1 MSQLRA
7 AVHVAPPTTCQP
19 GCFVEKWSPTSC
31 TLIYD
36 DKNAVLVDTP
46 ITIEQNENLLAWI
59 LETAP
64 GRNLETIYIT
74 HGHPDHWFGIPI
86 MLKKFPN
93 AKVLATAGTIKHAKD
108 DVNGPA
114 WAHTWAAWFL
124 DHELPQPFVFPEPL
138 TENKFLISNKWEC
151 QVIEVGHSDTHDTT
165 VLWVPDLKL
174 VVAGDVVYGQVH
186 QMHAIGTSPEQ
197 RAEWLAALDIVE
209 KLKPSY
215 VVAGHQQAGEMHGP
229 WTIPATRQ
237 YIKDFEK
244 VLDQVV
250 GRGGNAEDAYEEM
263 MKLHGER
270 ANPGVLKFG
279 FGATFA
285 ALGKQRAAL

>member
-7 AVHVAPPTTCQP
+7 AVHVAPPTACQP

-31 TLIYD
+31 TLVYD

-46 ITIEQNENLLAWI
+46 ITVEQNENLLAWI

-74 HGHPDHWFGIPI
+74 HGHPDHWFGLPI

-93 AKVLATAGTIKHAKD
+93 AKVLATAGTIKRAKD

-114 WAHTWAAWFL
+114 WAHTRAAWFL
-124 DHELPQPFVFPEPL
+124 DHELPEPYVFPELL
-138 TENKFLISNKWEC
+138 TGNKFLINM
-151 QVIEVGHSDTHDTT
+151 
-165 VLWVPDLKL
+165 KL

-244 VLDQVV
+244 VLDRVV
-250 GRGGNAEDAYEEM
+250 RRGGNADDAYEEM
-263 MKLHGER
+263 MKLRGER

-285 ALGKQRAAL
+285 AIGKQRAAL